1 MYINLHSSL
10 PLQNLSRK
18 PRDYKRAF
26 GSIAKHMRSMFV
38 HSYQS
43 YLFNMVATHR
53 IEVGGSTEVR
63 VGDLVLIEEEGGGGT
78 SGLKGKAVKMVVD
91 EQDIKDSKYSITDVV
106 LPLAGSKIMYP
117 GGSCGD
123 FFDELLKK
131 DGLSKDDFKRI
142 GDVDRELSLG
152 GDYRKLICK
161 PTDV

>member
-63 VGDLVLIEEEGGGGT
+63 VGDLVLIEGGT